1 MTPAGQLCQSQY
13 GEYVA
18 WFQPALEVTDKA
30 FEVDAASLKEA
41 AQALD
46 LLASYTLWLAD
57 DAKAMKDYSNAGGV
71 IRIVNG
77 VSEDVDED
85 EVREALQ

>member
-1 MTPAGQLCQSQY
+1 MAEY

-57 DAKAMKDYSNAGGV
+57 DAKVMKYDYSNAGGV
-71 IRIVNG
+71 IRFVDG
-77 VSEDVDED
+77 ESEDVDED
-85 EVREALQ
+85 EIQEALQ

>member
-1 MTPAGQLCQSQY
+1 MAEY

-57 DAKAMKDYSNAGGV
+57 EAKVLKDHSNGGGV
-71 IRIVNG
+71 VRMVDG
-77 VSEDVDED
+77 DPEDVDED
-85 EVREALQ
+85 EVWEALQ